1 MQIEVWSD
9 LVCPWCYIGFVRL
22 NKAIAEVGV
31 PGIEVK
37 HHAYQLDRVAGFEPK
52 RAVEFLAQAYGIDI
66 EDAMA
71 LNEDVSDVAA
81 GEGLQYKLS
90 DNLIANTLL
99 GHRLL
104 VHAEQYVK
112 SHELLMRLFH
122 HNFELAEPIF
132 SLTDLEPHAI
142 AVGLDWPTAVAALES
157 DAYIDEIRESR
168 NRAELVGVR
177 GTPYFLIDGKAA
189 INGADSVA
197 TLVTAI
203 RSVI

>member
-22 NKAIAEVGV
+22 NKAITESGV
-31 PGIEVK
+31 PDIEVK
-37 HHAYQLDRVAGFEPK
+37 HHAYQLDRVAAFEPK
-52 RAVEFLAQAYGIDI
+52 LAVEFLALAYGIDI

-71 LNEDVSDVAA
+71 LNQDVSDEAA
-81 GEGLQYKLS
+81 CEGLQYKLGES
-90 DNLIANTLL
+90 LIANTLL

-104 VHAEQYVK
+104 VHAEQFGK

-122 HNFELAEPIF
+122 YNFELAKPIF
-132 SLTDLEPHAI
+132 SMADLEPHAV
-142 AVGLDWPTAVAALES
+142 AVGLDWSVAAAALES
-157 DAYIDEIRESR
+157 DAYITEIRESR

-177 GTPYFLIDGKAA
+177 GTPYFLIDGTSA

-197 TLVTAI
+197 TLAAAI
-203 RSVI
+203 RGAI

>member
-9 LVCPWCYIGFVRL
+9 LVCPWCYIGLVRL
-22 NKAIAEVGV
+22 NKAIAEVDV
-31 PGIEVK
+31 PGIKVK
-37 HHAYQLDRVAGFEPK
+37 HHAYQLDRVAGFGPK

-81 GEGLQYKLS
+81 GEGLQYKL
-90 DNLIANTLL
+90 DENLIANTLL

-104 VHAEQYVK
+104 VHAEQYGK
-112 SHELLMRLFH
+112 SHELLMRLFN
-122 HNFELAEPIF
+122 HNFELAEAIF
-132 SLTDLEPHAI
+132 SLTDLEPHAT

-168 NRAELVGVR
+168 NRAELVGVH

-197 TLVTAI
+197 SLVAAI

>member
-22 NKAIAEVGV
+22 DKAIIESGV
-31 PGIEVK
+31 PGIQVK
-37 HHAYQLDRVAGFEPK
+37 HHAYQLDRVAAFEPR

-81 GEGLQYKLS
+81 GEGLTYKLGES
-90 DNLIANTLL
+90 LIANTLL

-104 VHAEQYVK
+104 VHAEKFGK
-112 SHELLMRLFH
+112 SHDLLMRLFH

-132 SLTDLEPHAI
+132 SAEDLKPHAI
-142 AVGLDWPTAVAALES
+142 AVGLEWEVALAALES
-157 DAYIDEIRESR
+157 DAYIHEVRESR
-168 NRAELVGVR
+168 NRAEEVGVR